1 MSQKRQ
7 IMRNFSELPILN
19 TSSQNWSSFV
29 SLPREGRQ
37 LPSRSTETQ
46 QSSLHP
52 AGLLLF
58 TRKGHTTFSQNEKW
72 IKEFYV
78 AIYKGVVIINT
89 VPFLDLPVICTILED
104 QSTADYNDSWGM
116 QNIKDLCNL
125 CFLYKETSKINK
137 QVTTCHGT
145 RNDNIYFRAEEI
157 PITLWKPG
165 KSQHFLCKG
174 LGSSLI
180 CGCLCFEIL
189 LVSDTALISHCTIW
203 GWAVTQAESMVML

>member
-46 QSSLHP
+46 RSSLHP

-145 RNDNIYFRAEEI
+145 QNDNFFFEQKKFPSHFES
-157 PITLWKPG
+157 LG
-165 KSQHFLCKG
+165 KASIFFAKG
-174 LGSSLI
+174 WDP
-180 CGCLCFEIL
+180 
-189 LVSDTALISHCTIW
+189 V
-203 GWAVTQAESMVML
+203 